1 MQQVDR
7 QIEQR
12 QNEMKTVSEK
22 KIRFKID
29 TEFYLKHVGSYTTIN
44 LY

>member
-22 KIRFKID
+22 KKYDLRLTQNF
-29 TEFYLKHVGSYTTIN
+29 T
-44 LY
+44 